1 VRAGQLRRRFRIEA
15 PVNNELDAAGHPV
28 DKWKLFAMAWGRIEE
43 ISASETERT
52 QQNQAAASLTVTI
65 RYLKGVNSG
74 MRLCFEDD
82 KTNRVLGIEG
92 VTKDERNRE
101 MLLTCREV
109 RDGQ

>member
-1 VRAGQLRRRFRIEA
+1 
-15 PVNNELDAAGHPV
+15 
-28 DKWKLFAMAWGRIEE
+28 
-43 ISASETERT
+43 
-52 QQNQAAASLTVTI
+52 
-65 RYLKGVNSG
+65 VNSG